1 MGHTL
6 KVTAVITSEENMQSL
21 LGLLTKIKQK
31 YAHFRTEI
39 LAIFLYI
46 YIFVPY
52 LLLQRFQL
60 HILGH
65 LELAHISPHFTG
77 SPFFF

>member
-31 YAHFRTEI
+31 YARFRTEI